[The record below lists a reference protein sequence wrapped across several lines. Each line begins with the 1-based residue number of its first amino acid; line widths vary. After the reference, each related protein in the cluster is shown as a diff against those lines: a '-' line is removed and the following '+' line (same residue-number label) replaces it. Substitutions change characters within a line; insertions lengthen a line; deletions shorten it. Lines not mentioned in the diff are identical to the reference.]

1 MRGRRRCF
9 MRSGALLL
17 LYVLAVF
24 TLLCGCR
31 SSRNV
36 EAQVR
41 SVCRKMQVPETW
53 VSDVDDRETMCVL
66 AVAISRHENGVD
78 ANIADVE
85 RGWELL

>member
-1 MRGRRRCF
+1 
-9 MRSGALLL
+9 MRSGGILL

-24 TLLCGCR
+24 CLLCGCR
-31 SSRNV
+31 SSKNV

-53 VSDVDDRETMCVL
+53 VSDVDERETMCGL
-66 AVAISRHENGVD
+66 AAAISRHENGVN
-78 ANIADVE
+78 ANKVNVE

>member
-1 MRGRRRCF
+1 
-9 MRSGALLL
+9 MRSWALLL

-24 TLLCGCR
+24 CLLCGCR

-41 SVCRKMQVPETW
+41 SACWKMQVPETW

>member
-1 MRGRRRCF
+1 

-24 TLLCGCR
+24 TMLCGCR

-41 SVCRKMQVPETW
+41 SVCWKMQVPDSW
-53 VSDVDDRETMCVL
+53 VPDVDDRETMCRL
-66 AVAISRHENGVD
+66 AAAISRHENGVD
-78 ANIADVE
+78 AVMSDVE